1 METPTQASRKRAWCA
16 LHLFHGHDDEIDVP
30 LGEILQENHFVEP
43 TKQIGTAIWPIND
56 PLNGLLEWRSWF
68 DALQTWP
75 PQREGRAAEV
85 FLSPPTKETG
95 KYKKR
100 NPLGGYPYPFPANPK
115 PVARSRQTVWKLFWP
130 SLN

>member
-56 PLNGLLEWRSWF
+56 PLNGLLGWGSWV
-68 DALQTWP
+68 DALQTWLQLVCSFP
-75 PQREGRAAEV
+75 NFVGNAILNRPGDPTRMSSDPIQMKNWRGAAERGMGREV
-85 FLSPPTKETG
+85 SQIDEG
-95 KYKKR
+95 
-100 NPLGGYPYPFPANPK
+100 PL
-115 PVARSRQTVWKLFWP
+115 P
-130 SLN
+130 SLH